1 MPAQDLEG
9 KVAFVTG
16 AGRREGLGR
25 AIAVELA
32 RRGADVAVGDLLRS
46 GPGYPAE
53 SVAAEREEI
62 EAVVAAVE
70 STGRRGLAVRCD
82 VTDVGEVN
90 SAVDEVTASLGQL
103 DILVN
108 NAGVGYLMGPVT
120 EFSEDDWDVT
130 LDVNLKGAFLCSQ
143 AAARHMVER
152 GAGGRIVSIASQ
164 GGKSGFPFAAAYCS
178 SKHGLI
184 GLTRVLAIELGAHGI
199 TANAVCPNHVTTGLG
214 AWQNDY
220 FSERLGVSMEEYR
233 EQMLSRIPLGRN
245 CTQDDIAR
253 AVAWLS
259 GPDAAYIS
267 GEAVNVS
274 GGEETH

>member
-1 MPAQDLEG
+1 MSELAG

-16 AGRREGLGR
+16 AGRRAGLGC

-32 RRGADVAVGDLLRS
+32 RRGADVAVGDLLRT

-53 SVAAEREEI
+53 SVAADRSEI
-62 EAVVAAVE
+62 DQVVKDIE
-70 STGRRGLAVRCD
+70 GEGRRGIGVRCD
-82 VTDVGEVN
+82 VTDRREVVA
-90 SAVDEVTASLGQL
+90 AVDEVVAELGKI

-120 EFSEDDWDVT
+120 EFLEEDWDVT
-130 LDVNLKGAFLCSQ
+130 LDVNLKGVFLCSQ
-143 AAARHMVER
+143 MVARHMVER
-152 GAGGRIVSIASQ
+152 GEGGRIISISSQ
-164 GGKSGFPFAAAYCS
+164 GGKSGFPYASAYCA

-184 GLTRVLAIELGAHGI
+184 GLTRVLAIELGPHGI

-220 FSERLGVSMEEYR
+220 FSDQLGLTMDEYR
-233 EQMLSRIPLGRN
+233 SQMLSRIPLGRN
-245 CTQDDIAR
+245 CTQADIAR
-253 AVAWLS
+253 ATAWLA
-259 GPDAAYIS
+259 GPDASYVS

>member
-1 MPAQDLEG
+1 
-9 KVAFVTG
+9 
-16 AGRREGLGR
+16 
-25 AIAVELA
+25 
-32 RRGADVAVGDLLRS
+32 
-46 GPGYPAE
+46 
-53 SVAAEREEI
+53 
-62 EAVVAAVE
+62 
-70 STGRRGLAVRCD
+70 
-82 VTDVGEVN
+82 
-90 SAVDEVTASLGQL
+90 VDEVVSTLGKL

-120 EFSEDDWDVT
+120 DFADEEWDVT
-130 LDVNLKGAFLCSQ
+130 LDVNLKGAFLCAR

-152 GAGGRIVSIASQ
+152 QEGGRIVSIASQ

-184 GLTRVLAIELGAHGI
+184 GLTRVLAIELGPHDI
-199 TANAVCPNHVTTGLG
+199 TANCVCPNHVTTGLG

-220 FSERLGVSMEEYR
+220 FAERLGLTMEEYR
-233 EQMLSRIPLGRN
+233 AQMLSRIPLGRN

-259 GPDAAYIS
+259 GPDAAYVT
-267 GEAVNVS
+267 GEALNVA

>member
-1 MPAQDLEG
+1 MTDLAG

-16 AGRREGLGR
+16 AGRAAGLGR
-25 AIAVELA
+25 AIAIDLA
-32 RRGADVAVGDLLRS
+32 RRGADVAVGDLLRT
-46 GPGYPAE
+46 GPGYPPE
-53 SVAAEREEI
+53 SVAADQSEIDQVVADI
-62 EAVVAAVE
+62 EAQ
-70 STGRRGLAVRCD
+70 GRRGLGVRCD
-82 VTDVGEVN
+82 VTDKGEVGA
-90 SAVDEVTASLGQL
+90 AVDQIVGSLGRI

-120 EFSEDDWDVT
+120 DFAEDDWDVT

-143 AAARHMVER
+143 AVARHMVDR
-152 GAGGRIVSIASQ
+152 GGGGRIISIASQ
-164 GGKSGFPFAAAYCS
+164 GGKSGFPYAAAYCS

-184 GLTRVLAIELGAHGI
+184 GLTRVLAIELGPHDI

-220 FSERLGVSMEEYR
+220 FADRLGKTMDEYR
-233 EQMLSRIPLGRN
+233 SEMLGRIPLGRN
-245 CTQDDIAR
+245 CTQEDIAR
-253 AVAWLS
+253 AVSWLA
-259 GPDAAYIS
+259 GPDAAYVS